1 MKKTLIIIAIVIWA
15 ADASA
20 DALIYAGAN
29 TGYAESGSSSEFT
42 YGFHV
47 GTGIIPFF
55 GIEAGYWDFGS
66 FHGVDSSSIYLAAKP
81 CIDIGPFH
89 LFAKGGFTRFD
100 QDGPGGSNDGI
111 DLMYGL
117 GAEYFISR
125 TFTLGASYMNFGQD
139 GDNIDTLTLGATF
152 HFL

>member
-1 MKKTLIIIAIVIWA
+1 MKKLLIIMALLVPA
-15 ADASA
+15 ANASA

-29 TGYAESGSSSEFT
+29 AGYAESGSADEIA

-47 GTGIIPFF
+47 GTGILPLL

-66 FHGVDSSSIYLAAKP
+66 FNGVDCNSLYLAAKP
-81 CIDIGPFH
+81 SIDLGSFH
-89 LFAKGGFTRFD
+89 LFAKGGITRFD
-100 QDGPGGSNDGI
+100 QDGPDGSNDGI

-117 GAEYFISR
+117 GAEYFMSRNIS
-125 TFTLGASYMNFGQD
+125 LGASYMNFGQD
-139 GDNIDTLTLGATF
+139 GDNINTFTFSATF